1 MDEQCDVVVVG
12 SRLAGAAAATHLA
25 RAGRSVIAMDRSRF
39 PSDQLSTH
47 LLFPSGVH
55 ELLRMG
61 ALEGVLASN
70 PTRSPWVSL
79 QVGEHVEALE
89 RWRAS
94 GPIDYCLCV
103 PRTVQD
109 LELVRAA
116 RAAGAEVREK
126 HTVRDVLWRGGRACG
141 VRYLDGDGDEH
152 ELRANLVVGA
162 DGRHS
167 GVAGAVGAFRP
178 YRASRNGRGLV
189 FRYGT
194 DPLVE
199 TQAGRTIHQYRD
211 GDSLGFVFPSAPR
224 GSVLMLFMGDASEV
238 IAAKKDRETYWE
250 AKLAQHPAMARR
262 LEGVTELSGL
272 RATGDTSSYFRASSG
287 PGWAL
292 AGDAGHFKDPV
303 IGQGQR
309 DALWSGRTLAEA
321 TAEVLDDPAALDI
334 ALRRWEHDRD
344 MECLASYHFGNIET
358 HVEPVSP
365 VLTEIVRRSSRTEAP
380 DVSDLFGRA
389 RTMPQVL
396 SLVRLMAGLGD
407 ALRLGTSDRS
417 PSDTATDA
425 LGELSTHLQVRRELR
440 GKRFR
445 SRVLVSGSDH
455 PDPQPPVY
463 RAQKG
468 RGRRDPTT
476 QPSQTTPPATSDT
489 PTRPAS
495 ADETAAGTREEIT
508 A

>member
-1 MDEQCDVVVVG
+1 MSEWCDVVVVG
-12 SRLAGAAAATHLA
+12 SRLAGAATATHLA
-25 RAGRSVIAMDRSRF
+25 RAGRSVVALDRSRF

-55 ELLRMG
+55 ELQRMG
-61 ALEGVLASN
+61 ALEGILASN

-79 QVGEHVEALE
+79 QVGDQTESLE

-103 PRTVQD
+103 PRTIQD

-116 RAAGAEVREK
+116 RTAGVEVREK
-126 HTVRDVLWRGGRACG
+126 HTVLDVLWRGGRACG
-141 VRYLDGDGDEH
+141 VRYLDGDREEH
-152 ELRANLVVGA
+152 ELHAKLVVGA
-162 DGRHS
+162 DGRRS

-194 DPLVE
+194 DPLVD

-211 GDSLGFVFPSAPR
+211 GDSLGFLFPSVPR
-224 GSVLMLFMGDASEV
+224 GTVLLLFMGDASEV
-238 IAAKKDRETYWE
+238 ASAKRDPEGYWA

-262 LEGVTELSGL
+262 VEGVTELSGL
-272 RATGDTSSYFRASSG
+272 RCTADTSSYFRASSG

-321 TAEVLDDPAALDI
+321 TAEVLDHPAALDV
-334 ALRRWEHDRD
+334 ALRRWEQDRD
-344 MECLASYHFGNIET
+344 MECLASYHFGNLET
-358 HVEPVSP
+358 RVEPVSP
-365 VLTEIVRRSSRTEAP
+365 VLTEILRRSSRTEAP
-380 DVSDLFGRA
+380 DVGDLFGRA
-389 RTMPQVL
+389 RTLPQVL
-396 SLVRLMAGLGD
+396 SLPRLMAGLGD
-407 ALRLGTSDRS
+407 ALRRGTGGRS
-417 PSDTATDA
+417 PADTTRNA
-425 LGELSTHLQVRRELR
+425 LEDLSTHLRVRRELH

-445 SRVLVSGSDH
+445 SRTPVTGSDH
-455 PDPQPPVY
+455 PDPEPPVY

-468 RGRRDPTT
+468 RRRAQKGRRHST
-476 QPSQTTPPATSDT
+476 
-489 PTRPAS
+489 TRPMECPPKPAPDR
-495 ADETAAGTREEIT
+495 AAAGTRGET
-508 A
+508 TT